1 MISFYRKLDENNNIN
16 KLAFYIYLL
25 LLLKYFLFM
34 DMFIIIYFFYCL
46 LSVYL
51 KIKINN
57 LNNKQS

>member
-1 MISFYRKLDENNNIN
+1 MISVYCILDKNNNIN